1 MSIPMESPMRSSF
14 ASEPSPGPLQE
25 MGGAVVDL
33 LLVAVVKSLE

>member
-14 ASEPSPGPLQE
+14 ASEPSLGHLQE

-33 LLVAVVKSLE
+33 LVAAIKSLE